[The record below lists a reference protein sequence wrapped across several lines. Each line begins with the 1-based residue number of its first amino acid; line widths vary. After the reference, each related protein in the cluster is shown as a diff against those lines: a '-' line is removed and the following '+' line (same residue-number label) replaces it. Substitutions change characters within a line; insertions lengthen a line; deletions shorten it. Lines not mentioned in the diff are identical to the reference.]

1 MSHARTTAHHPRES
15 ACPIGVPDTES
26 AAGRPP
32 DREVSRMKDGKF
44 HIPPMPVVALTLLAV
59 GLGASTVALGLAL
72 LGLGS
77 LAFLISTAVD
87 TGVMSTII
95 GAAQLV
101 VGVAA
106 LVLAFGFWFQRS
118 WAWGLGLVVFGLSLV
133 VSAASVAAGATI
145 GSVAVLVA
153 VALLV
158 LWYLY
163 QPRVKALYGH

>member
-1 MSHARTTAHHPRES
+1 
-15 ACPIGVPDTES
+15 
-26 AAGRPP
+26 
-32 DREVSRMKDGKF
+32 MKDGKF
-44 HIPPMPVVALTLLAV
+44 HVPPMPVVALTLLAV
-59 GLGASTVALGLAL
+59 GLGAIHHGARPGAP
-72 LGLGS
+72 G
-77 LAFLISTAVD
+77 ARIA
-87 TGVMSTII
+87 GVPASARPPTRASWPRII

-118 WAWGLGLVVFGLSLV
+118 WAWGLGLVVFGLSLI